1 MTTNLTTYTSSN
13 GLELFIDGTTGE
25 TFVSQPGLANIC
37 EVANSTI
44 ARYLSGVAS
53 IDTKTAEVLTAGGLQ
68 GGALYD
74 EKAILK
80 CIIKYNPRLI
90 FLLAKAG
97 LRVYLHDLAGFVS

>member
-1 MTTNLTTYTSSN
+1 MTNLTTYTSSN

-25 TFVSQPGLANIC
+25 TFASQPGLASIC

-44 ARYLSGVAS
+44 ARYLTVAS
-53 IDTKTAEVLTAGGLQ
+53 IAPKTAKILTDTGLHSV
-68 GGALYD
+68 ALYD